1 MALSLQLTLGGAVAQ
16 GGDRVEC
23 IGRHRRPLQRSHF
36 STPPVVTAPSA
47 PARRLLLCWGH
58 AAAHGSMLLDAGSF
72 TVISANVEA
81 HEEHTLAR
89 GYHGG
94 SITNTA
100 ERHGT
105 LSEFVFWS
113 FTLMVLVGVVPLS
126 RNIRCIYYILPQLL
140 SLALLGPLSYPSVA
154 TKGGCHS
161 VWCFFSKNFIPRGWG
176 YAGPLLC
183 P

>member
-23 IGRHRRPLQRSHF
+23 IEKHRRPLQRSHF

-100 ERHGT
+100 EDMELFRSLCSG
-105 LSEFVFWS
+105 LLPSWS
-113 FTLMVLVGVVPLS
+113 WSAWCRFLETYDAFIISCPS
-126 RNIRCIYYILPQLL
+126 YY
-140 SLALLGPLSYPSVA
+140 
-154 TKGGCHS
+154 H
-161 VWCFFSKNFIPRGWG
+161 
-176 YAGPLLC
+176 
-183 P
+183 